1 MSDTGDRKERE
12 RALDTNH
19 SFIVQAPAGSGKT
32 ELLIQRY
39 LKLLSCVEYPE
50 QVLSMTF
57 TRKAAADMKKR
68 ILKALNSVNKP
79 EPDNEPSK
87 HELQTQEY
95 ARNVLEKDK
104 KLKWKILENPNR
116 LKILTIDS
124 FCATIIKQMPIRSWV
139 GGPVEIAE
147 NPNELYHETAKR
159 LLAKAEADDKVGERV
174 RIILKHLDNSKSAL
188 MEGVFQL
195 LQKRDQWMIP
205 FFDPFSIKND
215 SQESLE
221 KVFVNLIEAVLL
233 ELHNLIP
240 NNLEL
245 LPSIIGQP
253 PSH

>member
-68 ILKALNSVNKP
+68 ILEALNSVNEL
-79 EPDNEPSK
+79 EPDNEPLSE
-87 HELQTQEY
+87 HELRTQEY

-104 KLKWKILENPNR
+104 KLKWKILENSNR

-139 GGPVEIAE
+139 GGHIEITE
-147 NPNELYHETAKR
+147 NPNELYQETAKR
-159 LLAKAEADDKVGERV
+159 LLAKAEADDKVGERCG
-174 RIILKHLDNSKSAL
+174 L
-188 MEGVFQL
+188 F
-195 LQKRDQWMIP
+195 
-205 FFDPFSIKND
+205 
-215 SQESLE
+215 
-221 KVFVNLIEAVLL
+221 
-233 ELHNLIP
+233 
-240 NNLEL
+240 
-245 LPSIIGQP
+245 
-253 PSH
+253 